1 MPLSRRGAP
10 PRGEG
15 AFLDRSDSSVRPA
28 GRTSIAAGGSD
39 RGCTHDCDASD
50 TLTLGRWRSS
60 VSLWLCSVRRLSLS
74 SCIAERTHAST
85 DRHTVSTQTPRPP
98 RERTRDICTY
108 TACEGGW
115 TWLGKMGWTG
125 GGEERGRGSLRG
137 TENKEASRSELARR
151 HTQQRVTERE

>member
-28 GRTSIAAGGSD
+28 GRTSIAAGESD
-39 RGCTHDCDASD
+39 RGCTHDWDASD

-74 SCIAERTHAST
+74 SCIAERTHAHT
-85 DRHTVSTQTPRPP
+85 DRHTVSTQTDPSSA
-98 RERTRDICTY
+98 ERAD
-108 TACEGGW
+108 
-115 TWLGKMGWTG
+115 
-125 GGEERGRGSLRG
+125 
-137 TENKEASRSELARR
+137 ARYLYV
-151 HTQQRVTERE
+151 HCL